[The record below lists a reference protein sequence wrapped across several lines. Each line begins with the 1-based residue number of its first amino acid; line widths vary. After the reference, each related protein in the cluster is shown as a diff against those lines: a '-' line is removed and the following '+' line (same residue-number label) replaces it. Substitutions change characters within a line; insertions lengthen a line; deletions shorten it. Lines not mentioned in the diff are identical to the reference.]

1 MRSPERRMSMG
12 AGRKTRRALP
22 VALGAGLAACAA
34 LATALTASS
43 VRAETIVVNDKV
55 TVEPSS
61 IARPHRG
68 MRMEQVEHRFGQPTR
83 RHPTVGKPPI
93 TRWDYP
99 QFSVFFEGDRVI
111 HAVVVGDHPA
121 SVAGDHPASAAG
133 DHRTSG

>member
-55 TVEPSS
+55 MVRESTV
-61 IARPHRG
+61 ARPSGG
-68 MRMEQVEHRFGQPTR
+68 MKMDEVERKFGEPKE

-111 HAVVVGDHPA
+111 HSVVVGAQPA
-121 SVAGDHPASAAG
+121 ASPAQSA
-133 DHRTSG
+133 HS